1 MRVKR
6 DKIPALKNLILWP
19 STCRKK
25 MRTPVRRLVSEN
37 WISVTMENNFPST
50 DDAQAFQADL
60 SLPHFDEDATLL
72 SARPVIPLHEVK
84 AETRS
89 RRRVIF
95 GLTILAAIL
104 LGAISAT
111 LLLIQSGN
119 NRESAADATVGQPM
133 APASGVAGGSA
144 SESADASILKF
155 EEPDERPKPAKAP
168 GVSNSPNSAIATRT
182 EAPIQRRPARSVT
195 MSRSDRDVDESLE
208 NDEIELRRAER
219 REARRAT
226 RRENRRQ
233 REQTVDDLLRI
244 REIFEGSPR
253 P

>member
-1 MRVKR
+1 
-6 DKIPALKNLILWP
+6 
-19 STCRKK
+19 
-25 MRTPVRRLVSEN
+25 
-37 WISVTMENNFPST
+37 MENNFSST
-50 DDAQAFQADL
+50 DDAPAFQADL

-72 SARPVIPLHEVK
+72 SARPVVPLHEVK

-89 RRRVIF
+89 RRHLIF

-111 LLLIQSGN
+111 LLLMQNGN
-119 NRESAADATVGQPM
+119 NTESAADATVNQPI
-133 APASGVAGGSA
+133 APVSGVTGGSA
-144 SESADASILKF
+144 SESADSSILEL
-155 EEPDERPKPAKAP
+155 EEPDEKPQPAKAH
-168 GVSNSPNSAIATRT
+168 GVNNSPNTPIAKRT
-182 EAPIQRRPARSVT
+182 EAPIQRKPSRSVK
-195 MSRSDRDVDESLE
+195 MSSSDRDIEENFE

-219 REARRAT
+219 REARRAA

-233 REQTVDDLLRI
+233 REQTGDDLLRI

>member
-1 MRVKR
+1 M
-6 DKIPALKNLILWP
+6 I
-19 STCRKK
+19 
-25 MRTPVRRLVSEN
+25 
-37 WISVTMENNFPST
+37 MENNFSST
-50 DDAQAFQADL
+50 ENAPAFQVDL

-72 SARPVIPLHEVK
+72 SARPVVPLNEVK
-84 AETRS
+84 AETSS

-111 LLLIQSGN
+111 LLLMQSGN
-119 NRESAADATVGQPM
+119 NTESAADTTLNQPLT
-133 APASGVAGGSA
+133 PASGVAGGSA
-144 SESADASILKF
+144 SESADASIL
-155 EEPDERPKPAKAP
+155 ELGEPDEQPQPAKAP
-168 GVSNSPNSAIATRT
+168 VVNNSPNSTVAKRT
-182 EAPIQRRPARSVT
+182 EAPIQRRPSRSIK
-195 MSRSDRDVDESLE
+195 MSSSDRDVEENLA

-219 REARRAT
+219 REARRAA

-233 REQTVDDLLRI
+233 REQSVDDLLRI

>member
-1 MRVKR
+1 
-6 DKIPALKNLILWP
+6 
-19 STCRKK
+19 
-25 MRTPVRRLVSEN
+25 
-37 WISVTMENNFPST
+37 MENNFSST
-50 DDAQAFQADL
+50 DDAPAFQADL

-72 SARPVIPLHEVK
+72 SARPVVPLHEVK

-89 RRRVIF
+89 RRRRVIF

-111 LLLIQSGN
+111 LLLMQSGN
-119 NRESAADATVGQPM
+119 NAESAADASVNQPI
-133 APASGVAGGSA
+133 APISGVAGGSA
-144 SESADASILKF
+144 SESADASILEF
-155 EEPDERPKPAKAP
+155 EEPDEKPQPVKAR
-168 GVSNSPNSAIATRT
+168 GVNNSPNSAIAKRT
-182 EAPIQRRPARSVT
+182 EAPIQRRSAKSVN
-195 MSRSDRDVDESLE
+195 MSSSDRDVEENLE

-219 REARRAT
+219 KEARRAA
-226 RRENRRQ
+226 RRENRRH